1 MTRWLSVSASVAVLL
16 LSAAPTLAQTWQ
28 ARDGAAEVSNGQ
40 ARLAVMC
47 ADNGVSIR
55 FAPASATEQ
64 PSASITVQIDPN
76 AVGAGGVYSLDAVQA
91 ADGSLVGAAPGDGR
105 LIADLRS
112 GSRLWVGADGITGIE
127 RFSLGGSDRAIGA
140 VLAECDSVG

>member
-1 MTRWLSVSASVAVLL
+1 MTRWLSVSVSVAVLL
-16 LSAAPTLAQTWQ
+16 LFSLPTVAQSWQ
-28 ARDGAAEVSNGQ
+28 TRDGAAEISNGQ

-47 ADNGVSIR
+47 ADDGVSIR
-55 FAPASATEQ
+55 FAPASVPEQ

-76 AVGAGGVYSLDAVQA
+76 AVGSGGVYSLNTTQA
-91 ADGSLVGAAPGDGR
+91 GDGSLIGPAPGDGR

-140 VLAECDSVG
+140 VVAECDSVG